1 MQVNK
6 QVMYQN
12 ASHFGV
18 CGGVLISPNHVLTA
32 AHCVEHAAKVVNEEN
47 VVISFDNI
55 KPFWLQN
62 IKM

>member
-47 VVISFDNI
+47 VVI
-55 KPFWLQN
+55 
-62 IKM
+62 